1 MQTNNHPTTPKNKT
15 ERALPSPSR
24 NSPAE
29 QVGNALHTDNPLLT
43 LPSHRKGRH
52 SESSMQITTDI
63 RKEDEIIDQALRI
76 LESRA
81 RYGESMTSP
90 QVAKDFCRLKLG
102 DLEHE
107 VFGVLMLDAQNRL
120 IEYEELFRGTL
131 TQTSVYPREVV
142 KAALASNC
150 AGMILTHNHPSGI
163 PEPSSAD
170 CSLTQA
176 LKQALA
182 LIDVRV
188 LDHLVVSTTG
198 VTSFAE
204 RGLL

>member
-1 MQTNNHPTTPKNKT
+1 MQTS
-15 ERALPSPSR
+15 LDFR
-24 NSPAE
+24 N
-29 QVGNALHTDNPLLT
+29 
-43 LPSHRKGRH
+43 
-52 SESSMQITTDI
+52 
-63 RKEDEIIDQALRI
+63 EDEIIQQALRI
-76 LESRA
+76 MESKA
-81 RYGESMTSP
+81 RYGDAMSAP
-90 QVAKDFCRLKLG
+90 QVAKDYCRLKLG

-120 IEYEELFRGTL
+120 IEYAELFRGTL

-170 CSLTQA
+170 CSLTQV
-176 LKQALA
+176 LRQALA
-182 LIDVRV
+182 LVDVRV
-188 LDHLVVSTTG
+188 LDHLVVSTSG

-204 RGLL
+204 RGLI